1 VKAEGPILAPSF
13 CEHMGGA
20 VKKLLSAV
28 TLFLMSCWAFA
39 ATREM
44 EGATAP
50 AETVDVIYVVI
61 FVAIFVAAII
71 GFFVYLFI
79 NDKKQKPHQ

>member
-1 VKAEGPILAPSF
+1 
-13 CEHMGGA
+13 M
-20 VKKLLSAV
+20 KKLLSAIS
-28 TLFLMSCWAFA
+28 TFLMSCGVAFA

-50 AETVDVIYVVI
+50 ADTVDVIYVVI
-61 FVAIFVAAII
+61 FVVIFIASII

-79 NDKKQKPHQ
+79 NDKKQKPDQ

>member
-1 VKAEGPILAPSF
+1 
-13 CEHMGGA
+13 M
-20 VKKLLSAV
+20 KKLLSAISM
-28 TLFLMSCWAFA
+28 FLMSCGLAFA

-61 FVAIFVAAII
+61 FVVVFLASII
-71 GFFVYLFI
+71 GFFVYLFL
-79 NDKKQKPHQ
+79 NEKKQKPDQ

>member
-1 VKAEGPILAPSF
+1 
-13 CEHMGGA
+13 M
-20 VKKLLSAV
+20 KKLLSAISM
-28 TLFLMSCWAFA
+28 FLMSCGLAFA

-61 FVAIFVAAII
+61 FVVIFLASII
-71 GFFVYLFI
+71 GFFVYLFL
-79 NDKKQKPHQ
+79 NEKKQKPDQ

>member
-1 VKAEGPILAPSF
+1 
-13 CEHMGGA
+13 M
-20 VKKLLSAV
+20 KKLLSV
-28 TLFLMSCWAFA
+28 ISTFLMSCGLAFA

-61 FVAIFVAAII
+61 FVVIFLASII
-71 GFFVYLFI
+71 GFFVYLFL
-79 NDKKQKPHQ
+79 NEKKQKPDQ

>member
-1 VKAEGPILAPSF
+1 
-13 CEHMGGA
+13 M
-20 VKKLLSAV
+20 KKLLSAISM
-28 TLFLMSCWAFA
+28 FLMSCGVAFA

-61 FVAIFVAAII
+61 FVVIFVASII
-71 GFFVYLFI
+71 GFFVYLFL
-79 NDKKQKPHQ
+79 NEKKQKPDQ

>member
-1 VKAEGPILAPSF
+1 MKQV
-13 CEHMGGA
+13 
-20 VKKLLSAV
+20 LSAV
-28 TLFLMSCWAFA
+28 SLFLMSCWAFA

-44 EGATAP
+44 EGAGAP

-61 FVAIFVAAII
+61 FVAIFVASII

-79 NDKKQKPHQ
+79 NDRKQKSDQ